1 MELSERRRFPK
12 PTFQDVEKAFL
23 VAKSSLHVCQI
34 ANPMDGNRGTDEA
47 APRVCEALLVA
58 SRVVERRNDIIRSE
72 KKILGA
78 YSYEVYGRLCP
89 HGVALDSA
97 HLGDFLTA
105 EWGEPFQVKE
115 RSSRRLTG
123 KPGIICFKSIPGQTG
138 TKSRI
143 DLWNGKRCLGESEH
157 WDAGD
162 IRFWELPAAAGASD
176 S

>member
-97 HLGDFLTA
+97 HLGDCLTA